1 MIEENI
7 GEEDILH
14 GPFLVEQLQASGVA
28 SVDVKKL
35 KDIGLCTIEDVAYS
49 SRKELLLIKGIE
61 LVMLKLI
68 RSSKQ

>member
-14 GPFLVEQLQASGVA
+14 GPFLVEQIQAAGVA

-35 KDIGLCTIEDVAYS
+35 KDVGLCTIEDLLS
-49 SRKELLLIKGIE
+49 SNSTRNY
-61 LVMLKLI
+61 
-68 RSSKQ
+68 Q